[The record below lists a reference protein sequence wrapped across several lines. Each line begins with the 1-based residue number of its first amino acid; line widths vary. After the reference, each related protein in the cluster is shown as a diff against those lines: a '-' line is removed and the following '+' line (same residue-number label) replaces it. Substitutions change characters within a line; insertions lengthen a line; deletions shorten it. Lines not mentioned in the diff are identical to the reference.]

1 MTYRKKTVTKRA
13 TQILEKGKK
22 EKTAAECDHHSD
34 QRQGKESSWKNI
46 PMSTARSLSD
56 IMREALDS
64 WKFKRNR
71 LCMEE

>member
-1 MTYRKKTVTKRA
+1 MSNRKKTLPGEHRKP
-13 TQILEKGKK
+13 LKK
-22 EKTAAECDHHSD
+22 EKRKKPLQNSITIRLSDRERKQLERHSH
-34 QRQGKESSWKNI
+34 
-46 PMSTARSLSD
+46 STARSLSD

>member
-1 MTYRKKTVTKRA
+1 MTYMKKTITSEQRKS
-13 TQILEKGKK
+13 LKK
-22 EKTAAECDHHSD
+22 EKRKKKLQNEITIRISDREKKQLERHSH
-34 QRQGKESSWKNI
+34 
-46 PMSTARSLSD
+46 STARSLSD

>member
-1 MTYRKKTVTKRA
+1 MPNRKKTLLYEKRKP
-13 TQILEKGKK
+13 LKK
-22 EKTAAECDHHSD
+22 EKRKKSAQNLISIKLSD
-34 QRQGKESSWKNI
+34 QEKKQLEKHSHSAATSI
-46 PMSTARSLSD
+46 AD